1 MTMEMAKKGAA
12 REKKTLSKSAR
23 NRIGNSIRYAVLI
36 FLTIF
41 AVFPMYWIAVTGFKA
56 YNEIINLNEVTYWPH
71 TWTLE
76 NFRKLFTE
84 FRYFTYVGNTVKVGV
99 IAGLIVVAL
108 TSLGG
113 YGLARYSFKGKA
125 AVTGLFLLVQIAPVM
140 LSQIPIYAMFSKLHL
155 IGTHTGLVLLYIS
168 MSVPFNTVTMRS
180 FFERVP
186 VAIEEAAF
194 VDGCN
199 RVQTLFFVVLPNLLP
214 GLVTVFI
221 YGFTVAWND
230 VITATLFVQTRSR
243 WTVNVGLKSLIGKV
257 SVDWGQ
263 LMAGAFLT
271 MIPSIIL
278 FIVTQKAL
286 VSGSPM
292 GSVKG

>member
-1 MTMEMAKKGAA
+1 MIGNNAAKAPA
-12 REKKTLSKSAR
+12 REKKTLSRSAR
-23 NRIGNSIRYAVLI
+23 NRIGNTIRYVVLI
-36 FLTIF
+36 ILTLF
-41 AVFPMYWIAVTGFKA
+41 ALFPMYWIAQTGFKE
-56 YNEIINLNEVTYWPH
+56 YKEIINLEKVTYWPH
-71 TWTLE
+71 EWTLD
-76 NFRKLFTE
+76 NFRQLFVE
-84 FRYFTYVGNTVKVGV
+84 FKYFTYVGNTVKVGL
-99 IAGLIVVAL
+99 ITGLIVVAL

-125 AVTGLFLLVQIAPVM
+125 AVTGIFLLVQIAPVM
-140 LSQIPIYAMFSKLHL
+140 LSQIPIYAMFSRMNL
-155 IGTHTGLVLLYIS
+155 IGTHTGLCMLFIS

-199 RVQTLFFVVLPNLLP
+199 RIQTLFRIVLPNLMP

-221 YGFTVAWND
+221 NGFTLAWND
-230 VITATLFVQTRSR
+230 IITATLFVQTRSK
-243 WTVNVGLKSLIGKV
+243 WTVNVGLRSLIGKV
-257 SVDWGQ
+257 SIDWGQ